1 MQWSSLH
8 ALMCGKRCFEGKKKR
23 KGGKEAR
30 KERDFEEK
38 EREKGRKER
47 NERERE
53 RDVSLSFCLSFSSFD
68 LYEMTERSACER
80 DAFSLCVHGVV
91 FASFV

>member
-1 MQWSSLH
+1 MERGVLRGRKREKEEKRR
-8 ALMCGKRCFEGKKKR
+8 GKREILRRRKGKK
-23 KGGKEAR
+23 G
-30 KERDFEEK
+30 ER
-38 EREKGRKER
+38 RGT
-47 NERERE
+47 RERE